1 MAVSTKGWR
10 EWTGWKVSGTNG
22 TDRQTDGRLTD
33 DRVHFVMGF
42 PGGRFDNNVVA
53 VKMVA
58 VAGAH
63 LSRATYAHAAQASA
77 VRQQ

>member
-1 MAVSTKGWR
+1 
-10 EWTGWKVSGTNG
+10 
-22 TDRQTDGRLTD
+22 
-33 DRVHFVMGF
+33 MGF
-42 PGGRFDNNVVA
+42 PGWRFDNNVVA

-63 LSRATYAHAAQASA
+63 LSRATYGITTHAAQASA